1 MDCVLFSDIFSTC
14 TFDRSPACVYVSSS
28 RVKKGITRVED
39 SFESSAEVYA
49 NPAAP
54 TTSSCPSLRHQTD
67 KNLQLASLR
76 QFSLSRNLIIRARL
90 SSSIIITAAHQ
101 FHLFI
106 KDDVDRE
113 DYWYRFR

>member
-28 RVKKGITRVED
+28 RVKKGVTRVED

-49 NPAAP
+49 NTAAAP

-76 QFSLSRNLIIRARL
+76 QFSLLRNLIIRARL
-90 SSSIIITAAHQ
+90 SSSIIITGAHQ

-113 DYWYRFR
+113 DH